1 MRSRAEYLR
10 EMGITRWR
18 SAGANGSTGSIHP
31 ALNDIDGDETE
42 TVAGSHVSFELLA
55 AEVAHCQQC
64 SLHQS
69 RTQSVFG
76 YGPINADWMI
86 VGEAPGAEEDRQGIP
101 FVGRAGGLLTAMLK
115 SVGLARDSV
124 YVSNVLKCRPPN
136 NRDPQGLE
144 VEQCL
149 PYLHA
154 QIEMIQ
160 PRIILALGRFAA
172 QALLATS
179 EPLAKL
185 RGPVHQYGAG
195 RVPLIVT
202 YHPAYL
208 LRSPHEK
215 AKAWEDLKQA
225 MSLYRQQCS
234 EPLDRSL

>member
-31 ALNDIDGDETE
+31 ALNDIDGVETE
-42 TVAGSHVSFELLA
+42 TVAESQVSLERLA

-76 YGPINADWMI
+76 FGNINADWMI

-101 FVGRAGGLLTAMLK
+101 FVGRAGGLLTEMLT

-124 YVSNVLKCRPPN
+124 YVCNVLKCRPPN
-136 NRDPQGLE
+136 NEDPQGLE

-149 PYLHA
+149 HLHA
-154 QIEMIQ
+154 QIQMIQ
-160 PRIILALGRFAA
+160 PRILIIGLGRFAA

-179 EPLAKL
+179 EPLL
-185 RGPVHQYGAG
+185 SRSGASIW
-195 RVPLIVT
+195 RR
-202 YHPAYL
+202 A
-208 LRSPHEK
+208 
-215 AKAWEDLKQA
+215 
-225 MSLYRQQCS
+225 
-234 EPLDRSL
+234 RSL